1 MLPCSISLA
10 DSEEVFHIL
19 VGVQRMTIP
28 HITAPACVP
37 FLDQFRQIVISDKK
51 LYKDA
56 TTRLCV
62 LYSMELLVRQADCGA
77 ADVDP
82 HAADAIYGKLHAM
95 FSPLQAWA
103 EKADLMMAATQLLSL
118 IVCQA
123 PAAFW
128 QAHMDVSKEAKKVSK
143 KNALLGE
150 RVGGSAVET
159 RVCDRSCLVCLSK

>member
-82 HAADAIYGKLHAM
+82 HAADATTSISSYSCAWMETRRRMSTACRRQCARRPRVAIG
-95 FSPLQAWA
+95 SCRQAWR
-103 EKADLMMAATQLLSL
+103 ADGRASGA
-118 IVCQA
+118 
-123 PAAFW
+123 
-128 QAHMDVSKEAKKVSK
+128 
-143 KNALLGE
+143 
-150 RVGGSAVET
+150 
-159 RVCDRSCLVCLSK
+159 